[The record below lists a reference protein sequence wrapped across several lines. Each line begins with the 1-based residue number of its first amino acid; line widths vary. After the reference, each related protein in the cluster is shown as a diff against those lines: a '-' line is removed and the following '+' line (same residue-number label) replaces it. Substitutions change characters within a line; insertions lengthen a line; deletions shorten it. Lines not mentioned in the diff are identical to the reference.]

1 VGQQDKLLQSEH
13 STGKEGDSLK
23 QLFIAAQAGQ
33 ATQQPE
39 HGEGEGFMSKLLRTV
54 QQVW

>member
-1 VGQQDKLLQSEH
+1 MGQQDKLLQSEH

-33 ATQQPE
+33 AAQQPE